1 LKFFVIQ
8 LSTAI
13 KHSTRI
19 LLSRKLNNKPIL
31 RTIFLMEQVNMDMTT
46 LNAQSPVTNAKQP
59 NGKAVPK
66 TLPKFYKG
74 MLYATISFIHQY
86 IPEDKQEEFYSKLPL
101 FNNSVQEQTEYFD
114 TYCDLKKIHIDIVK
128 PMLKK
133 HKKDQKEANKPVK
146 EKKPRSPRKR
156 KTVPTT
162 EEAVMTTEAVENYGQ
177 QPAEIEG
184 SIDQNKVVAP
194 AQPPKLKKPRKG
206 CRKPKKKN
214 NGTPLLTEED
224 ENEDTCSTATLDI

>member
-1 LKFFVIQ
+1 
-8 LSTAI
+8 
-13 KHSTRI
+13 
-19 LLSRKLNNKPIL
+19 
-31 RTIFLMEQVNMDMTT
+31 MEQVNMDMTT
-46 LNAQSPVTNAKQP
+46 LTAQSPVTNAKQP

-86 IPEDKQEEFYSKLPL
+86 IPEDKQEEFYGKLPL
-101 FNNSVQEQTEYFD
+101 FNKSVQEQTEYFD
-114 TYCDLKKIHIDIVK
+114 TYCDLKKVHVDIVK

-146 EKKPRSPRKR
+146 EKKPRAPRKR
-156 KTVPTT
+156 KTAPT
-162 EEAVMTTEAVENYGQ
+162 EEAVMTTEAVENYGP

-184 SIDQNKVVAP
+184 PNDQNKVVAP
-194 AQPPKLKKPRKG
+194 VQPPKLKKPRKG

-214 NGTPLLTEED
+214 NGTPLLIEED
-224 ENEDTCSTATLDI
+224 ENEDKCSAATLDI